1 MNSGRPRAKNL
12 PAAPVGPPLPKTVK
26 MRALCGG
33 EAMSQGIERACRV
46 GVVASLLIV
55 TVAWSG
61 LDGARAQSDLDA
73 RAGKQLDS
81 LVAIYKQLHANPEL
95 STQEELTSGLIA
107 KELRA
112 AGFEVTDHFAQYAS
126 PETKAYGVV
135 AVLRNGT
142 GPTVMVR
149 TDMDALPIVENTGV
163 AYASKVRVKRA
174 DGTEVG
180 VMHAC
185 GHDVHMAVFVG
196 VARTLAQTKD
206 LWSGTLV
213 LIGQPAEEAIG
224 GASAMLRAG
233 LYRKFPKPQYV
244 LALHDTNAVPTGKV
258 AWHAGTLL
266 AGADSVD
273 ITVRGVG
280 GHGAAPQA
288 GKDPILIASE
298 IVVALQTVVSR
309 EMDPQVP
316 TVVTVGTFHAGT
328 KNNIIP
334 DEAKLQLT
342 VRTMSPQHREKV
354 LASIARIVNGIA
366 AAAGVPADRAPII
379 EVSPDHVPAT
389 VNDPELTRRVAG
401 ALERALGKENVL
413 PGEPVMASEDFSLYA
428 LEEPKPPISMFWLG
442 AVDPEKLKQ
451 AKEKGT
457 RLPGPHSSEFAPVP
471 EPTIRTGVKAMSG
484 AVMDLMKK

>member
-1 MNSGRPRAKNL
+1 
-12 PAAPVGPPLPKTVK
+12 
-26 MRALCGG
+26 MRR
-33 EAMSQGIERACRV
+33 SVERMCRV
-46 GVVASLLIV
+46 VVGAGALF
-55 TVAWSG
+55 VAMAGSG
-61 LDGARAQSDLDA
+61 GDAAWAQSDLDI
-73 RAGKQLDS
+73 RVGKQLDS

-95 STQEELTSGLIA
+95 STQEEQTSALVA

-112 AGFEVTDHFAQYAS
+112 AGFEVTDHFGQYAS

-135 AVLRNGT
+135 AVLRNGP

-163 AYASKVRVKRA
+163 PYASKVRVKRA

-196 VARTLAQTKD
+196 VARLLVQTKD
-206 LWSGTLV
+206 QWSGTLV

-233 LYRKFPKPQYV
+233 LYTKFPKPQYV
-244 LALHDTNAVPTGKV
+244 LALHDTHVVPAGKV

-273 ITVRGVG
+273 ITVRGFG

-288 GKDPILIASE
+288 GKDPIVIASE

-342 VRTMSPQHREKV
+342 VRTMNPQHREKV

-366 AAAGVPADRAPII
+366 AAAGVPAERAPII
-379 EVSPDHVPAT
+379 EISPDHVPAT
-389 VNDPELTRRVAG
+389 MNDPELTRRVAG
-401 ALERALGKENVL
+401 ALERTLGKENVL
-413 PGEPVMASEDFSLYA
+413 AGEPVMASEDFSLYA

-484 AVMDLMKK
+484 AVLALMKK